1 MNQEPGLIFDKTVGP
16 GPIEALRTFH
26 ELKSIRTL
34 LNEENEK
41 YREQIKALT
50 GELEVVNI
58 AIDESEEFLAQ
69 NKNKIEILLEEIE
82 SHRVVRNRLTEDVNQ
97 LRLELKAAI
106 SDRDSSSLAL
116 ETMSQELDNIKD
128 EKEILINR
136 LKSVGEGIK
145 KICQAR
151 EYSVPELK
159 DHDQIFRK
167 VYRVFKE
174 AGDRMDVSIQLRGI
188 GSGEND

>member
-1 MNQEPGLIFDKTVGP
+1 MNQEPDLIFDKTSGP
-16 GPIEALRTFH
+16 GAIEALRTFH

-41 YREQIKALT
+41 YREQITSLT

-58 AIDESEEFLAQ
+58 AIDESEESLVKH
-69 NKNKIEILLEEIE
+69 KNKIEIFIKEIE
-82 SHRVVRNRLTEDVNQ
+82 KHRVVRSRLTEDVNQ

-116 ETMSQELDNIKD
+116 ETMSQELDNIND
-128 EKEILINR
+128 EKEMLLNR
-136 LKSVGEGIK
+136 LKFVGEGIR
-145 KICQAR
+145 KIYQAR

-174 AGDRMDVSIQLRGI
+174 AGDRMDVSIQLRNI

>member
-1 MNQEPGLIFDKTVGP
+1 MNQEPDLIFDTISGP
-16 GPIEALRTFH
+16 GSKDDLRIFY
-26 ELKSIRTL
+26 ELKSIRSL
-34 LNEENEK
+34 LSEENEK
-41 YREQIKALT
+41 YREQIKTLAGSL
-50 GELEVVNI
+50 GAVSI
-58 AIDESEEFLAQ
+58 AIDDSEKSLVKH
-69 NKNKIEILLEEIE
+69 NHNIEKLLEEIE
-82 SHRVVRNRLTEDVNQ
+82 QHCVVRNRLMEDVNQ

-116 ETMSQELDNIKD
+116 ETMSQELENIKD
-128 EKEILINR
+128 EKEILLNR

-145 KICQAR
+145 KIYQAR
-151 EYSVPELK
+151 EYSVPELR

-174 AGDRMDVSIQLRGI
+174 AGDRMDVSIQLRNI